1 MIALVTGASSGIG
14 RDIARS
20 LAKHGINVILTARRR
35 DRLSELKEELTREY
49 GVKVMYITADLSREE
64 QCFALYNKVK
74 KYNIDILIN
83 NAGFGVFGK
92 FTQTEL
98 AQELEMLDVNV
109 KAFHILFKLFLSDFE
124 KRNFGFILN
133 TASAAGFI
141 PGPWFSSYYASK
153 AYIVRMTQAV
163 REELRASRSGVSVS
177 MLCPGPVETEFTRRA
192 GVRFSMPAV
201 NSEKLAETAVR
212 EMFAGKPIICGSSLL
227 KAGLYLG
234 KLVPDSLMAFGTGLM
249 QSAREKYER

>member
-64 QCFALYNKVK
+64 QCFALYDRVR

-212 EMFAGKPIICGSSLL
+212 EMFAGKPVICGSSLL